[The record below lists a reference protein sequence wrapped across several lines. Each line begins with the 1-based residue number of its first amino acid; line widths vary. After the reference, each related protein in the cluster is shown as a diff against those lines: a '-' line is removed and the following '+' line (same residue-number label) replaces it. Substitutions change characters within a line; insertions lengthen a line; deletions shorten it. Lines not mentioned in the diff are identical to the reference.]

1 MNYKGVD
8 SPEVTPYLHKEALRL
23 LYSEE
28 DAMDQEMPRTDEHH
42 HAGPQ
47 PSGAP
52 EGAVLWLTDVAVEK
66 LKEVMARE
74 GLTQGGLRVSVVGG
88 GCSGFQYNLS
98 LDPSARDDD
107 IIIEQDGVKLFVD
120 PISHQYVHGTGLDYV
135 NSLHDAGFKFLN
147 PNATRTCGCGSSFS
161 A

>member
-1 MNYKGVD
+1 
-8 SPEVTPYLHKEALRL
+8 
-23 LYSEE
+23 
-28 DAMDQEMPRTDEHH
+28 MDQEMYHTDEHL

-47 PSGAP
+47 PGGAP
-52 EGAVLWLTDVAVEK
+52 EGTVLWLTDVAVEK
-66 LKEVMARE
+66 VKEVLARE

-98 LDPSARDDD
+98 LDPGARDDD
-107 IIIEQDGVKLFVD
+107 TIIEQGGVKLFVD
-120 PISHQYVHGTGLDYV
+120 PISQQYVHGTVLDYV
-135 NSLHDAGFKFLN
+135 NGLHGAGFKLLN